1 MYALVDANNFY
12 CSCERVFDPGL
23 EGRPVIVLSNNDGC
37 AIARNDE
44 ARKLGIVM
52 GTPGFM
58 LQEDILRHGIAV
70 FSSNYTL
77 YGDMSE
83 RVMRTLSGFCS
94 RMEIY
99 SIDEAYLDLHDMPFH
114 DLLQIGMQL
123 RNTVK
128 KNTGIPVSVGIG
140 ATKTLAKMANRYSKK
155 NYREIGVFW
164 AANQELTTEMLDR
177 TSVEDIC
184 GIGHSYA
191 KLLRGHGFS
200 TALQFSRA
208 PEEWVR
214 AHMSV
219 VGQRL
224 LNELRGVPAIAWEFE
239 PPPKKNITHSRSFG
253 FLITRKEDIGEAL
266 ANYAAN
272 IAEKLRSQQTHCRE
286 LVVFIQTNPHRIERP
301 QYMRSINLQLATA
314 THASPDI
321 IKYALRGLDLIFK
334 PGYEYMKA
342 GIIASDLVPEMVVQ
356 QSLFAGGLQP
366 GMKKLMQVMDNVNR
380 VTGKESVRMAV
391 QGFTRKYKL
400 RAAHL
405 SPKYTTRETDLL
417 KVRI

>member
-12 CSCERVFDPGL
+12 CSCERVFNPKL

-37 AIARNDE
+37 AIARNEE
-44 ARKLGIVM
+44 AKKLGIVM

-58 LQEDILRHGIAV
+58 LQDDIKKHHIAV

-83 RVMRTLSGFCS
+83 RVMQTLSRFCS

-99 SIDEAYLDLHDMPFH
+99 SIDEAYLDLHDMPHH
-114 DLLQIGMQL
+114 DLLELGMHM
-123 RNTVK
+123 RKTVK

-140 ATKTLAKMANRYSKK
+140 PTKTLAKMANRYTKK
-155 NYREIGVFW
+155 KYKDIGVFW
-164 AANQELTTEMLDR
+164 AATPALIEDMLAN
-177 TSVEDIC
+177 TAVEDIC

-191 KLLRGHGFS
+191 KFLQGHGFK
-200 TALQFSRA
+200 TALDFSRA

-214 AHMSV
+214 INMSV

-224 LNELRGVPAIAWEFE
+224 LNELRGIPAIAWEFE
-239 PPPKKNITHSRSFG
+239 PPAKKNITHSRSFG
-253 FLITRKEDIGEAL
+253 YLLQRKEDIAEAL

-272 IAEKLRSQQTHCRE
+272 VAEKLRAQKTHARE
-286 LVVFIQTNPHRIERP
+286 LIIFIQTNPHRIERP

-314 THASPDI
+314 SNSTADL
-321 IKYALRGLDLIFK
+321 IKYAIRGLDLIFQ

-342 GIIASDLVPEMVVQ
+342 GIIASDLMTEKVMQ
-356 QSLFAGGLQP
+356 QSLFDDALQT
-366 GMKKLMQVMDNVNR
+366 KNKQLMQAMDKVNK
-380 VTGKESVRMAV
+380 TIGKEVVRMAV
-391 QGFTRKYKL
+391 QGFKKAYRL
-400 RAAHL
+400 RADHL
-405 SPKYTTRETDLL
+405 SPRYTTRLSDLL